1 MESRS
6 TGWKRVTLGSQQ
18 GEPPANQPDDQTA
31 ASSAFTTFIQ
41 KGCEFE
47 GTLILDKSIRIE
59 GEFRGAIES
68 SETVVVDAEAAVE
81 ARIRARTVV
90 IHGAV
95 VGDLEAT
102 REVVLH
108 PTCRLHGDVE
118 TPSLVVERGAFFN
131 GTTRMFRPEQIVRA
145 RAEAEADADG
155 TDTSAP
161 TPAP

>member
-1 MESRS
+1 MGSRS
-6 TGWKRVTLGSQQ
+6 TSWKRVSVGARDDDPTAV
-18 GEPPANQPDDQTA
+18 EPDDRPA
-31 ASSAFTTFIQ
+31 SSSAFTTFIQ

-68 SETVVVDAEAAVE
+68 SETVVVDTEAAVE

-95 VGDLEAT
+95 VGDVEAT

-145 RAEAEADADG
+145 RAEADANAAD
-155 TDTSAP
+155 TTS
-161 TPAP
+161 PAPATS

>member
-6 TGWKRVTLGSQQ
+6 TGWN
-18 GEPPANQPDDQTA
+18 EPPANQPDDQTA

-95 VGDLEAT
+95 PAGFTAT
-102 REVVLH
+102 S
-108 PTCRLHGDVE
+108 RLRRSWSSAAH
-118 TPSLVVERGAFFN
+118 SSMA
-131 GTTRMFRPEQIVRA
+131 RPGCSGRS
-145 RAEAEADADG
+145 R
-155 TDTSAP
+155 S
-161 TPAP
+161 

>member
-6 TGWKRVTLGSQQ
+6 NGWKRISLGTRQD
-18 GEPPANQPDDQTA
+18 EPAAPQSEQEPAAT
-31 ASSAFTTFIQ
+31 SAFTTFIQ

-47 GTLILDKSIRIE
+47 GTLVLDKSIRIE

-90 IHGAV
+90 VHGAV
-95 VGDLEAT
+95 VGNLEAS

-108 PTCRLHGDVE
+108 PSCRLHGDVE

-145 RAEAEADADG
+145 RADAEANGSDA
-155 TDTSAP
+155 SSP

>member
-1 MESRS
+1 
-6 TGWKRVTLGSQQ
+6 
-18 GEPPANQPDDQTA
+18 
-31 ASSAFTTFIQ
+31 
-41 KGCEFE
+41 
-47 GTLILDKSIRIE
+47 
-59 GEFRGAIES
+59 
-68 SETVVVDAEAAVE
+68 VVDAEAAVE

-145 RAEAEADADG
+145 RAEADANQ
-155 TDTSAP
+155 TDTSSP